1 MARPLPIDAVLP
13 EVIAAVRDRGVAV
26 LVAPPGAGK
35 TTRVPGALVDAGVVG
50 GEVVVLQPRRLA
62 ARLAASRVAAER
74 GGEIGGEVGYEVRF
88 DRRVGPETRI
98 RFATEGV
105 LTRRLLADRELRG
118 VGCVIVDEFH
128 ERNLDGDLA
137 LALVARLRARR
148 PELRLVVMSATLDA
162 EPVAA
167 FLGAPVVRSEGRTF
181 QIAIE
186 HVEQP
191 DDRPLGRQVA
201 AAVRRVAQD
210 GLDGDV
216 LVFLPGAGEIRR
228 CQDDLAEVAAIFD
241 LAVLPLY
248 GDLPADEQD
257 RAVRPARQR
266 KVILA
271 TNVAETSVTIDGVV
285 CVIDSGLARIARH
298 SPWTGLPS
306 LAIEPVSRASCAQ
319 RAGRA
324 GRTRPGRVI
333 RLYTRHDHDTRR
345 AFEVPEIARADL
357 AGAALELYGAG
368 LPGLAALRWFEPP
381 PAAAAAAAEE
391 LIVRLGAVER
401 VASEAASPG
410 PGSLDEAGSR
420 TTGLTH
426 TSRAA
431 GSTRDAASQAA
442 TSNRDVASQTEG
454 SITPLGRRMLRF
466 PAHPRLA
473 RILCE
478 AEDRGVAEPAC
489 AIAALLDARELRL
502 ERRGPRAEARI
513 ASPSDLIDDLDALY
527 DARRRGLR
535 PDRLRAS
542 GLDPYTASAVDRAAN
557 QLARI
562 ARDARPAP
570 AGDDAVDRELQIAIL
585 AGFPD
590 RVGKRRAP
598 RSAEIVLA
606 GGGSGTLAPSSA
618 VIDAE
623 LVVCV
628 DIADTG
634 GRGQASKVQIRRASA
649 IEASWLLDLYLDRI
663 AERDELVW
671 NAGRQRV
678 ERVVQLTYD
687 GLVIDEQRDVEGA
700 RRAGPAAAAV
710 LAREALAAGIEQF
723 VDQDALAQWR
733 ARVTLAARLVP
744 GAGLTAPTDDALAQ
758 LIARAC
764 DGAISFDELR
774 KLGLL
779 DLLDA
784 QLGEHRALVDRLAP
798 THLRLPRRGRA
809 PIHYELDQPPWIAS
823 RMQDFFGLARAPT
836 IGDGRVPLVLHL
848 LAPNQRPVQ
857 VTTDLPGFWVK
868 HYPALRKQLMRR
880 YPKHAW
886 PEDPTALITEDRD
899 G

>member
-1 MARPLPIDAVLP
+1 VPVALPIDAVLP
-13 EVIAAVRDRGVAV
+13 EIVAAVRDRGVAV

-35 TTRVPGALVDAGVVG
+35 TTRVPGALLDAGAVA
-50 GEVVVLQPRRLA
+50 GEIVVLQPRRLA

-74 GGEIGGEVGYEVRF
+74 GGELGGEVGYEVRF
-88 DRRVGPETRI
+88 DRRVGPATRI
-98 RFATEGV
+98 RFVTEGV
-105 LTRRLLADRELRG
+105 LTRRLLGDPELRG
-118 VGCVIVDEFH
+118 VGCVIIDEFH
-128 ERNLDGDLA
+128 ERHLDGDLA
-137 LALVARLRARR
+137 LALVARLRSRR
-148 PELRLVVMSATLDA
+148 PELRLLVMSATLDA

-167 FLGAPVVRSEGRTF
+167 FLAGAPIVRSEGRTF
-181 QIAIE
+181 PLAIE
-186 HVEQP
+186 HAEQP

-216 LVFLPGAGEIRR
+216 LVFLPGAAEIRR

-266 KVILA
+266 KLILA

-306 LAIEPVSRASCAQ
+306 LQIEPVSRASCTQ

-357 AGAALELYGAG
+357 AEAALELHGAG
-368 LPGLAALRWFEPP
+368 LAGLGALAWFEQP
-381 PAAAAAAAEE
+381 PAPAADAAEE
-391 LIVRLGAVER
+391 LLVRLGAV
-401 VASEAASPG
+401 ASGA
-410 PGSLDEAGSR
+410 
-420 TTGLTH
+420 
-426 TSRAA
+426 
-431 GSTRDAASQAA
+431 
-442 TSNRDVASQTEG
+442 
-454 SITPLGRRMLRF
+454 ITPLGRRLLRF
-466 PAHPRLA
+466 PVHPRLG
-473 RILCE
+473 RIIAE
-478 AEDRGVAEPAC
+478 AEARGVAEPAC
-489 AIAALLDARELRL
+489 AIAALLGARELRL
-502 ERRGPRAEARI
+502 ERRGPRGEARV

-527 DARRRGLR
+527 AARQHGLR
-535 PDRLRAS
+535 PDRLRRE
-542 GLDPYTASAVDRAAN
+542 GLDPYTAGAVDRVAR
-557 QLARI
+557 QLARA
-562 ARDARPAP
+562 ARDGRPAP
-570 AGDDAVDRELQIAIL
+570 AGDDAVDRELQLAIL
-585 AGFPD
+585 TGFPD

-598 RSAEIVLA
+598 RSAEIVFA
-606 GGGSGTLAPSSA
+606 GGGSGALAPSSA

-623 LVVCV
+623 LVVAV
-628 DIADTG
+628 DVADTG
-634 GRGQASKVQIRRASA
+634 ARGQASKVQIRRASA

-663 AERDELVW
+663 AERDELSW

-700 RRAGPAAAAV
+700 RRAGAAAAAV

-723 VDQDALAQWR
+723 VDKDALGQWR
-733 ARVTLAARLVP
+733 ARVALAARLVP
-744 GAGLTAPTDDALAQ
+744 DSGLTAPADDALAQ

-836 IGDGRVPLVLHL
+836 VGDGRVPLVLHL

-857 VTTDLPGFWVK
+857 VTTDLPGFWIK

-886 PEDPTALITEDRD
+886 PEDPTALITGDD
-899 G
+899 

>member
-1 MARPLPIDAVLP
+1 VPAALPIDAVLP
-13 EVIAAVRDRGVAV
+13 EIVAAAARGAAV

-35 TTRVPGALVDAGVVG
+35 TTRVPGALLDAGVVR
-50 GEVVVLQPRRLA
+50 GEIVVLQPRRLA
-62 ARLAASRVAAER
+62 ARLAAARVAGER
-74 GGEIGGEVGYEVRF
+74 GGELGGEVGYEVRF
-88 DRRVGPETRI
+88 DRRVGPDTRI
-98 RFATEGV
+98 RFVTEGV
-105 LTRRLLADRELRG
+105 LTRRLLADPELRG
-118 VGCVIVDEFH
+118 VGCVAIDEFH
-128 ERNLDGDLA
+128 ERHLDGDLA

-148 PELRLVVMSATLDA
+148 PELVVVVMSATLDA

-167 FLGAPVVRSEGRTF
+167 FLDGAPVVRSEGRLF
-181 QIAIE
+181 PLAIE
-186 HVEQP
+186 HMEQP

-201 AAVRRVAQD
+201 AAVRRVAQER
-210 GLDGDV
+210 LDGDV
-216 LVFLPGAGEIRR
+216 LVFLPGAAEIRR

-241 LAVLPLY
+241 LAILPLY

-306 LAIEPVSRASCAQ
+306 LQIEPVSRASCTQ

-357 AGAALELYGAG
+357 AEAALELHGAG
-368 LPGLAALRWFEPP
+368 LAGLPSLRWFEPP
-381 PAAAAAAAEE
+381 PTAAATAAEE
-391 LIVRLGAVER
+391 LLVRLGS
-401 VASEAASPG
+401 VAGGA
-410 PGSLDEAGSR
+410 
-420 TTGLTH
+420 
-426 TSRAA
+426 
-431 GSTRDAASQAA
+431 
-442 TSNRDVASQTEG
+442 
-454 SITPLGRRMLRF
+454 ITPLGRRMLRF
-466 PAHPRLA
+466 PVHPRLA
-473 RILCE
+473 RIIVE
-478 AEDRGVAEPAC
+478 AEARGVAEPAC
-489 AIAALLDARELRL
+489 AIAALLGARDLRM

-513 ASPSDLIDDLDALY
+513 ASPSDLVDDLDALH
-527 DARRRGLR
+527 DARQHGLR
-535 PDRLRAS
+535 PDRLRRD
-542 GLDPYTASAVDRAAN
+542 GLDPYTAAAVDRIAR
-557 QLARI
+557 QLART
-562 ARDARPAP
+562 ARDR
-570 AGDDAVDRELQIAIL
+570 AGPPPDDAAVDRELQIAIL
-585 AGFPD
+585 TGFAD

-598 RSAEIVLA
+598 RSAEIVFS

-623 LVVCV
+623 LVVAV
-628 DIADTG
+628 DVADTSA
-634 GRGQASKVQIRRASA
+634 RGQQSRVQIRRASA

-663 AERDELVW
+663 VERDELVW
-671 NAGRQRV
+671 NATRQRV
-678 ERVVQLTYD
+678 ERVAQLTYD
-687 GLVIDEQRDVEGA
+687 GLVIDEQRDVDGA
-700 RRAGPAAAAV
+700 RRAGPAAADV
-710 LAREALAAGIEQF
+710 LAREALAAGIERF
-723 VDQDALAQWR
+723 VDPDALAQWR
-733 ARVTLAARLVP
+733 ARVALVARLAP
-744 GAGLTAPTDDALAQ
+744 DAGIAAPTDDALAQ
-758 LIARAC
+758 IIARAC
-764 DGAISFDELR
+764 EGAISFDELR

-784 QLGEHRALVDRLAP
+784 QLGAHRALVDRLAP

-809 PIHYELDQPPWIAS
+809 PIHYALDQPPWIAS

-836 IGDGRVPLVLHL
+836 VGDGRVPLVLHL

-886 PEDPTALITEDRD
+886 PEDPTALIPDSRGD
-899 G
+899 D